1 MKRLVALA
9 LAAAA
14 LMSLGSPVSASHV
27 TVRDRNDVDGR
38 LDLRAVEVLRGPP
51 RKWILKTHKAFSARR
66 IFDKGYLLVYF
77 DTYGTKRF
85 DYYVL
90 LRPGRHK
97 IKGNLWKDRKQ
108 ANDEIIA
115 GTRVGKPGKRKVAT
129 TVPLRK
135 MRQGPARLTYRWH
148 ARTIFTGRHCKRVCI
163 DRAPQARSVVEPFVP

>member
-9 LAAAA
+9 ILATSV
-14 LMSLGSPVSASHV
+14 MSLGPPVSASHV

-38 LDLRAVEVLRGPP
+38 LDLRAVEVRQGPP

-108 ANDEIIA
+108 ASDEIIA
-115 GTRVGKPGKRKVAT
+115 ATRVRKPGDRKVLT

-135 MRQGPARLTYRWH
+135 MRQGRARLTYRWH

-163 DRAPQARSVVEPFVP
+163 DRAPQARSITEPYVP